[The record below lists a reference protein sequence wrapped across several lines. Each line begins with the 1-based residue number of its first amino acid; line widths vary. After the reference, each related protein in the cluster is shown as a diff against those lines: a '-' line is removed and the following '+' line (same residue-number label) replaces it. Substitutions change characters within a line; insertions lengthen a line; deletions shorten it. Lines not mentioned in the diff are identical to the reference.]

1 MGTGKMNTE
10 KKKKTTKVRSRENDP
25 KHSLT
30 EIFTERLIGLNKE
43 LMEISVCESTRGL
56 NIEQRSK

>member
-1 MGTGKMNTE
+1 M
-10 KKKKTTKVRSRENDP
+10 KVRTRENDP

-30 EIFTERLIGLNKE
+30 EILTEILIGLNEE

-56 NIEQRSK
+56 NIDQRSK